1 MKTSVSAASKGTGR
15 ARRSAACLCVI
26 QFLAVLLCPR
36 PAPAAFEISWPD
48 ARSAGMLVRGTDLF
62 PPMDAGSFRSSSG
75 TATGTAT
82 GSGTEPGARTGP
94 RVTISAGELYGIS
107 EAAGWGARAAARFR
121 GVSLRVELTTLGG
134 ELYQE
139 RSLGLEVGLD
149 PDPDLHLVAR
159 VRVLGLGARGVDDR
173 WAAAVDVSATRRLIG
188 RVFLG
193 AGCDNLTRSRIGD
206 SPVASRARFGAALLL
221 PSVTL
226 RWTLSF
232 EEPFAASTAL
242 GFEAALTD
250 WLRVRAGAMDAP
262 GKLGFGIGVGRPRA
276 RPWPLI
282 DLAWQWHPE
291 LGVSSFVSITMQL

>member
-1 MKTSVSAASKGTGR
+1 MKISISAASEGAR
-15 ARRSAACLCVI
+15 WARRSAACLCAI
-26 QFLAVLLCPR
+26 QFLAVLLCAR

-48 ARSAGMLVRGTDLF
+48 ARSAGMLVRGADLF
-62 PPMDAGSFRSSSG
+62 PPLDAGALRSLSG
-75 TATGTAT
+75 TATGSA
-82 GSGTEPGARTGP
+82 TEPGVRAGP
-94 RVTISAGELYGIS
+94 RVTVSAGELYGIS
-107 EAAGWGARAAARFR
+107 EAAGWGAHAAARFR
-121 GVSLRVELTTLGG
+121 GVSVGVELATLGG

-159 VRVLGLGARGVDDR
+159 ARALGLGARGVDDR
-173 WAAAVDVSATRRLIG
+173 WAAAVDVSVTRRLIG

-193 AGCDNLTRSRIGD
+193 AGCENLTRSRIGD
-206 SPVASRARFGAALLL
+206 SPVAARTRFGAALLL

-226 RWTLSF
+226 RWILSF
-232 EEPFAASTAL
+232 EEPFAASTTL

-250 WLRVRAGAMDAP
+250 WLRVRAGARDAP

>member
-1 MKTSVSAASKGTGR
+1 
-15 ARRSAACLCVI
+15 
-26 QFLAVLLCPR
+26 
-36 PAPAAFEISWPD
+36 
-48 ARSAGMLVRGTDLF
+48 MLVRGADLF
-62 PPMDAGSFRSSSG
+62 PPMDAGPLRSS
-75 TATGTAT
+75 TGSAKGSAT
-82 GSGTEPGARTGP
+82 GSAMGSATEPGVRPGP
-94 RVTISAGELYGIS
+94 RVTVSGGELYGVS
-107 EAAGWGARAAARFR
+107 EAAGWGAHAAARFR
-121 GVSLRVELTTLGG
+121 GVSVGVELTMLGG

-149 PDPDLHLVAR
+149 PDPDLHLVVRA
-159 VRVLGLGARGVDDR
+159 RVLGLGARGVDDR
-173 WAAAVDVSATRRLIG
+173 WAAAADVSVTRRLIG

-206 SPVASRARFGAALLL
+206 SLVASRARFGAALLL

-250 WLRVRAGAMDAP
+250 WLRVRAGARDAP